1 MKANS
6 LGFKSHQMLLLL
18 WMLIISLLTNT
29 TRHTAQA
36 NGITYNNSDLCYL
49 ADGGSSQTF
58 TVNEATSINSVIG
71 TLQVIGNV
79 STSSSDK
86 NGEIELSLAPN
97 HSHSR
102 GVEGGEVP
110 IRIESHSKRLTLVQ
124 KLDKE
129 GPEGE
134 QGIIV
139 GIRCKKLSPSN
150 DPSIIIPV
158 RIIVTDA
165 NDHSPEF
172 IAAPYTVNVSEVS
185 VPGSPL
191 VPVSR
196 IRAIDGDQQ
205 GPFSTVEYY
214 IEPGPF
220 SHLVKFQSR
229 LGGEL
234 MLTGSL
240 DYETLPKFWVT
251 IRAQDQGEPPLS
263 TTTTLTVI
271 VLDADD
277 QNPRFVDDKYSAM
290 LPDVQREGQPLTIK
304 PKPIRATDPD
314 IEIDSPIEY
323 TFNSDSRE
331 YSFFSIDPKYAAIK
345 LRKPLPST
353 LSLPITLVIRATQ
366 TDNRDRYALTT
377 LTIFSRR
384 DASKESELRFH
395 KANYNISVP
404 ENVPLGQV
412 LITVSINGRDE
423 NGEPTMPTT
432 NSLGNGRGSN
442 LPNGGSKLTYQILDD
457 EEHNFDIRPNGEI
470 IVRKMLDYEQRL
482 WYSFRVMVSD
492 GKQSDVTRVNV
503 TLSNVN
509 DHDPQFSQ
517 SHYTFFVPESKLQ
530 GRSIIGEIK
539 ATDKDVGDSLDFTVK
554 GPFAKMFHIDRQG
567 KLRVGGIKSL
577 NVTQCHLIVVAS
589 DTGSPPRSSSVPV
602 TVQFSANVIKNAGRS
617 LADGNAGTDGPLD
630 EASSEI
636 DLIDH
641 RSSSNSDVNISSL
654 FNVTGPWAIVLVIV
668 LGVLLATLFIII
680 ITLTVHL
687 LRNRKMVRSSGL
699 SSASTDSCGS
709 STDSGNNNPHDGSNR
724 YADGLSERARDR
736 NDGDGR
742 KVSSSFSISSLAK
755 RSNKIGIAPEGKSL
769 FGISNKLSNGIVGLN
784 GVENPIFNL
793 PSTLPNNL
801 TSRYYSQCTNSG
813 TGSPVPPNSSSNR
826 SDPDSAIVSDASSAE
841 TFNGSASSQH
851 HHHFHS
857 HQQIRTSPN
866 GSASSSSPDNMM
878 VDLTVKHRNH
888 HNNNNKQLYYSQ
900 NQRLNT
906 NNHHHYHTRI
916 NSGDENGSH
925 SSGHSLS
932 PPPPPSITCTGTM
945 GGGTASRI
953 SVIKWPQGSIPRRVK
968 KLTWEDER
976 LGYNT
981 IINYDNID
989 RQSRLPED
997 DLESN
1002 DFTNNI
1008 ENCNNYSRS
1017 MMVNCNGGFRSSAES
1032 TTRDHTLTE
1041 LDPDVSVAPYRLS
1054 MFNVT

>member
-1 MKANS
+1 MKA
-6 LGFKSHQMLLLL
+6 LPIGYKSHQMLFLL
-18 WMLIISLLTNT
+18 WMLLFLLIID
-29 TRHTAQA
+29 TRHILSIQA
-36 NGITYNNSDLCYL
+36 NVITTYNNSDLCYL
-49 ADGGSSQTF
+49 ADGGSSATF

-79 STSSSDK
+79 STSASDK

-97 HSHSR
+97 HSHHSR
-102 GVEGGEVP
+102 GVESGEVP
-110 IRIESHSKRLTLVQ
+110 IRIESHSKQLILIR

-139 GIRCKKLSPSN
+139 GIRCRKISPSN

-172 IAAPYTVNVSEVS
+172 IASPYSVNVSEVS
-185 VPGSPL
+185 VPGSTL

-196 IRAIDGDQQ
+196 IRAVDGDQQ

-220 SHLVKFQSR
+220 SHLVRFQSR

-234 MLTGSL
+234 ILTGPL

-277 QNPRFVDDKYSAM
+277 QNPRFADDKYSAM
-290 LPDVQREGQPLTIK
+290 MPDVQRENQPLTIK
-304 PKPIRATDPD
+304 PKAIRAIDPD
-314 IEIDSPIEY
+314 TEINSPIEY

-345 LRKPLPST
+345 LRKPLPAT
-353 LSLPITLVIRATQ
+353 FGLPITLVIRATQ

-377 LTIFSRR
+377 LTIFNRR
-384 DASKESELRFH
+384 DASREMELRFH
-395 KANYNISVP
+395 KANYNVSVP

-412 LITVSINGRDE
+412 LITVSVSGRDE
-423 NGEPTMPTT
+423 NGEPTMST
-432 NSLGNGRGSN
+432 NSMASSSNRGGQS
-442 LPNGGSKLTYQILDD
+442 LSTTSHGGVGKLTYQILDD
-457 EEHNFDIRPNGEI
+457 EEGNFDIRPNGEI
-470 IVRKMLDYEQRL
+470 IVRKMLDYEKRL

-503 TLSNVN
+503 TLTNVN

-517 SHYTFFVPESKLQ
+517 SHYTFFVSESKLQ
-530 GRSIIGEIK
+530 SRSVIGEIK
-539 ATDKDVGDSLDFTVK
+539 ATDKDVGDTLDFTIK
-554 GPFAKMFHIDRQG
+554 GPFAKMFNIDRHG
-567 KLRVGGIKSL
+567 KLRVRGLKSL

-602 TVQFSANVIKNAGRS
+602 TVQFALGVVKNSLGRA
-617 LADGNAGTDGPLD
+617 LADGGVGGSVDGLLLD
-630 EASSEI
+630 VASSEI
-636 DLIDH
+636 DLIGH
-641 RSSSNSDVNISSL
+641 RSSSSGSSGIVSISSL
-654 FNVTGPWAIVLVIV
+654 FNVTGSSAIVLVIV

-680 ITLTVHL
+680 ITLTVHVF
-687 LRNRKMVRSSGL
+687 RNRKIVPSSGL
-699 SSASTDSCGS
+699 SSSSTDSCASSTDSCGGNNPRGGGGGGGS
-709 STDSGNNNPHDGSNR
+709 SNMYTDSLSNR
-724 YADGLSERARDR
+724 TVGGGRSGGTL
-736 NDGDGR
+736 GGGR
-742 KVSSSFSISSLAK
+742 KSFSISSLAK
-755 RSNKIGIAPEGKSL
+755 KSNNNKMNGGLSWEGRSL
-769 FGISNKLSNGIVGLN
+769 FGIPSKVPGLGLH

-793 PSTLPNNL
+793 PSSTLPNNL
-801 TSRYYSQCTNSG
+801 TSRYYSHSSNNGSG
-813 TGSPVPPNSSSNR
+813 GGSGGTASPAPPNSSSNK

-841 TFNGSASSQH
+841 TTCNGSSSH
-851 HHHFHS
+851 HHSHLLLHS
-857 HQQIRTSPN
+857 HQQQQLRASPN
-866 GSASSSSPDNMM
+866 GSASSSPDDNMM

-888 HNNNNKQLYYSQ
+888 HNNNNNNNNNNNQLFP
-900 NQRLNT
+900 NQRN
-906 NNHHHYHTRI
+906 NNHHHHHSHM
-916 NSGDENGSH
+916 NSGDENCSH
-925 SSGHSLS
+925 SSGGSLS

-976 LGYNT
+976 
-981 IINYDNID
+981 
-989 RQSRLPED
+989 
-997 DLESN
+997 
-1002 DFTNNI
+1002 
-1008 ENCNNYSRS
+1008 
-1017 MMVNCNGGFRSSAES
+1017 
-1032 TTRDHTLTE
+1032 RDHTRTE
-1041 LDPDVSVAPYRLS
+1041 LDPDVSVAPYRRTYLHPFS
-1054 MFNVT
+1054 NTEAI